1 MWEVSG
7 RKQYDGFWFANVC
20 NVEIGYSY
28 YFQVFNTDS
37 GLACNRLSLGGREM
51 YLGSPECI
59 CVDGILLLFYD
70 RLPGVFAGIHRSDG
84 HRSLSAPANRA
95 SALSALSGC
104 NSTATVPNRAVPM
117 YIAADLLLAY
127 GIPSTLP

>member
-51 YLGSPECI
+51 SFFFS
-59 CVDGILLLFYD
+59 LLESSLYYGQETE
-70 RLPGVFAGIHRSDG
+70 RNRISVP
-84 HRSLSAPANRA
+84 LSA
-95 SALSALSGC
+95 SAWTGFFFS
-104 NSTATVPNRAVPM
+104 STIVYQVFLPVFTDPTD
-117 YIAADLLLAY
+117 IDLCLRQL
-127 GIPSTLP
+127 IVHLP

>member
-51 YLGSPECI
+51 S
-59 CVDGILLLFYD
+59 F
-70 RLPGVFAGIHRSDG
+70 F
-84 HRSLSAPANRA
+84 SLSSNLVSTTVRRRSGTA
-95 SALSALSGC
+95 SRF
-104 NSTATVPNRAVPM
+104 P
-117 YIAADLLLAY
+117 
-127 GIPSTLP
+127 